1 MASKIKQS
9 PEVIQAHCEKLRS
22 IIKAQEMLQRTDSA
36 FINASMLTICEQ
48 VLNGKFDEVDKTYK
62 QLLKLKRLNT
72 EQQKMADICSW
83 LYGKYYT
90 APVYKLSNT
99 PVSSV
104 EEMLEVRKKTRATV
118 FEMKK

>member
-1 MASKIKQS
+1 
-9 PEVIQAHCEKLRS
+9 
-22 IIKAQEMLQRTDSA
+22 MLQRTDSA
-36 FINASMLTICEQ
+36 LINASMLTICEQ
-48 VLNGKFDEVDKTYK
+48 VLDGKFDEVDKTYK

-83 LYGKYYT
+83 LYGKYFT

>member
-1 MASKIKQS
+1 MDSKIKQS
-9 PEVIQAHCEKLRS
+9 PEVIQAHCEKLRN

-48 VLNGKFDEVDKTYK
+48 VLDGKFDEVDKTYK
-62 QLLKLKRLNT
+62 QLLKLKRLDT

-90 APVYKLSNT
+90 APVYKLSST